1 MQENDRLTHMVYEAS
16 LDNSLLPELIL
27 ELTEQVQLAA
37 DGQVIEANGRNGL
50 NDLVT
55 HFRRALEISEKMVA
69 LQEKSGDL
77 EAVLSTLSVGVALL
91 DEDGQAI
98 VTNRA
103 MRETGLVIGH
113 EQAPL
118 LSAPD

>member
-1 MQENDRLTHMVYEAS
+1 MQQNDRLTHMVYEAS

-27 ELTEQVQLAA
+27 ELTEKVQFAA
-37 DGQVIEANGRNGL
+37 DGRMIEANGHQDF

-69 LQEKSGDL
+69 LQEKSSDL

-91 DEDGQAI
+91 DDDG
-98 VTNRA
+98 
-103 MRETGLVIGH
+103 G
-113 EQAPL
+113 
-118 LSAPD
+118 